1 MNLSVEHVLSIMII
15 VFLLYHFVGRCQ
27 CRDGFSVGGQS
38 ASPTCKCR
46 DLDINNKC
54 PSIKDAKAW
63 GFDQLTC
70 TNYTTNASCLHS
82 TDGPES
88 ICIWN
93 NSLCRPGIKSGGT
106 LQYTFDLSSLNL
118 NPINGTVTYEIKYEN
133 WTNTANGKE
142 PALLF
147 LSDTQLGVLNCL
159 QEQLKI
165 RYIGVDKKGEWP
177 YDYRVLLG
185 VNAGKKGVDLYF
197 YDDTRDD
204 YTLSIDE
211 TSVLIHD
218 VNYNSK
224 IPTIIHLLANID
236 NFDM

>member
-1 MNLSVEHVLSIMII
+1 MNLSVEHVLLSLVI
-15 VFLLYHFVGRCQ
+15 VFLLYHFMGKCQ

-46 DLDINNKC
+46 ELNIDNTCKGGIKNKADI
-54 PSIKDAKAW
+54 
-63 GFDQLTC
+63 C
-70 TNYTTNASCLHS
+70 TDYETKQKCLHW
-82 TDGPES
+82 TDGHES
-88 ICIWN
+88 ICVWN

-118 NPINGTVTYEIKYEN
+118 NPINGTVTYEIKN
-133 WTNTANGKE
+133 NGWSNTANGTE
-142 PALLF
+142 DPLAF
-147 LSDTQLGVLNCL
+147 LSDTQLGVLKCL
-159 QEQLKI
+159 QDQLNI
-165 RYIGVDKKGEWP
+165 RYIGVNKKGEWP
-177 YDYRVLLG
+177 YDYQVLVG
-185 VNAGKKGVDLYF
+185 VNPGKKGIDLYF
-197 YDDTRDD
+197 YDGTKDD

-224 IPTIIHLLANID
+224 EPTIIHLLANID